1 MAKWCWPFTKF
12 CKHTREC
19 NWYWNHKRYCE
30 EWNKP
35 SVFRDVGKS
44 VDIFRNSSSSQK
56 RKSSSHR
63 RRSSSHR
70 RRSSSSGGTRRNL
83 LK

>member
-19 NWYWNHKRYCE
+19 NWYWNHKRYCK
-30 EWNKP
+30 EWADP
-35 SVFRDVGKS
+35 SVFRDVGTS
-44 VDIFRNSSSSQK
+44 VNIFRNSSSSHK
-56 RKSSSHR
+56 RK
-63 RRSSSHR
+63 SSHR